1 MALNRVRF
9 VGNPMAPRP
18 LAAPTEPAPRVAE
31 GVDFALFV
39 FVDDLDGHELD
50 PEPSGE
56 KLQQH
61 LGFDL
66 EMIRGDRETG
76 PDRELD

>member
-39 FVDDLDGHELD
+39 FVDDLDGDELHLV
-50 PEPSGE
+50 SG
-56 KLQQH
+56 
-61 LGFDL
+61 
-66 EMIRGDRETG
+66 GDKTDQEFRFNLKMFA
-76 PDRELD
+76 PDR